1 LKVFLAKSWLAGV
14 TSPPFA
20 TTPPPTAYIY
30 MAFLAESRQVRQ
42 RELLAT
48 FRKRH
53 DVVHL

>member
-1 LKVFLAKSWLAGV
+1 MKVFLAKSWLAGV

-20 TTPPPTAYIY
+20 TTLPPTAYIY
-30 MAFLAESRQVRQ
+30 MAFLAESRQVREIKL
-42 RELLAT
+42 RAT